1 MSKCKTIAICNQKG
15 GVGKTTTTVNL
26 GVGLAMKG
34 KRVLLVDADPQGD
47 LTVSLGWKDND
58 NLSITLA
65 NKIMDFI
72 QDKNSSHDDVVL
84 HHAEGVDLIPAN
96 LELSA
101 LELSLVN
108 AMSREVALKGYL
120 NTVKDKYDYILI
132 DCMPSLSMITVNALS
147 SADSVII
154 PVQAQ
159 FLSAKG
165 MQQLVQT
172 IAKVKRQINPH
183 LKIDGVLFTLVDG
196 RTNLAKSTQDAIK
209 FAYGKN
215 VKIFNTNIPIAIKA
229 AETSSK
235 GKSIY
240 TYAPKSTV
248 AQAYEEL
255 TKEVLGIEQRE
266 KHRFYAEQDIP
277 LELLDDFPNHP
288 FRVRDDEDMLKL
300 IESVSER
307 GVLVPAIV
315 RPKADGRYE
324 LISGHRRK
332 RASECAEKKTLRCMV
347 SDLDDDAATIIMV
360 DSNIQRTDILPS
372 EKAFAYKMKL
382 DAMKHQGQRTDLTS
396 NPQGRKLVNKET
408 AQIVGEENGDSQTQV
423 RRYVRLTYL
432 VPELLE
438 MVDEG
443 RIKMRPAVEISYLD
457 EDNQRDLVDAIDT
470 EDCTPSH
477 AQTIKMR
484 KFFDEGKLS
493 SDVITSIMQ
502 EEKPNQKEKII
513 IPNKTVEKYIPKSIP
528 AEKRQDYVCKALEH
542 YGKYLQRMRDRES
555 R

>member
-1 MSKCKTIAICNQKG
+1 MSKERNTDFTLNS
-15 GVGKTTTTVNL
+15 L
-26 GVGLAMKG
+26 
-34 KRVLLVDADPQGD
+34 DD
-47 LTVSLGWKDND
+47 LFTSQNERDN
-58 NLSITLA
+58 
-65 NKIMDFI
+65 
-72 QDKNSSHDDVVL
+72 
-84 HHAEGVDLIPAN
+84 
-96 LELSA
+96 
-101 LELSLVN
+101 
-108 AMSREVALKGYL
+108 GYL
-120 NTVKDKYDYILI
+120 
-132 DCMPSLSMITVNALS
+132 P
-147 SADSVII
+147 
-154 PVQAQ
+154 
-159 FLSAKG
+159 
-165 MQQLVQT
+165 
-172 IAKVKRQINPH
+172 
-183 LKIDGVLFTLVDG
+183 
-196 RTNLAKSTQDAIK
+196 
-209 FAYGKN
+209 
-215 VKIFNTNIPIAIKA
+215 NI
-229 AETSSK
+229 
-235 GKSIY
+235 
-240 TYAPKSTV
+240 
-248 AQAYEEL
+248 
-255 TKEVLGIEQRE
+255 
-266 KHRFYAEQDIP
+266 QDIP

-502 EEKPNQKEKII
+502 EEKPKIV

-542 YGKYLQRMRDRES
+542 YGKYLQKMRDRES

>member
-1 MSKCKTIAICNQKG
+1 MSKERNTDFTLNS
-15 GVGKTTTTVNL
+15 L
-26 GVGLAMKG
+26 
-34 KRVLLVDADPQGD
+34 DD
-47 LTVSLGWKDND
+47 LFTSQNERDN
-58 NLSITLA
+58 
-65 NKIMDFI
+65 
-72 QDKNSSHDDVVL
+72 
-84 HHAEGVDLIPAN
+84 
-96 LELSA
+96 
-101 LELSLVN
+101 
-108 AMSREVALKGYL
+108 GYL
-120 NTVKDKYDYILI
+120 
-132 DCMPSLSMITVNALS
+132 P
-147 SADSVII
+147 
-154 PVQAQ
+154 
-159 FLSAKG
+159 
-165 MQQLVQT
+165 
-172 IAKVKRQINPH
+172 
-183 LKIDGVLFTLVDG
+183 
-196 RTNLAKSTQDAIK
+196 
-209 FAYGKN
+209 
-215 VKIFNTNIPIAIKA
+215 NI
-229 AETSSK
+229 
-235 GKSIY
+235 
-240 TYAPKSTV
+240 
-248 AQAYEEL
+248 
-255 TKEVLGIEQRE
+255 
-266 KHRFYAEQDIP
+266 QDIP

-288 FRVRDDEDMLKL
+288 FKVRDDEDMLKL

-382 DAMKHQGQRTDLTS
+382 DAMNRQGKRTDLTS
-396 NPQGRKLVNKET
+396 TPQVSKLRTNEQL
-408 AQIVGEENGDSQTQV
+408 AEQVGESREQI
-423 RRYVRLTYL
+423 RRYIRLTYL

-457 EDNQRDLVDAIDT
+457 EDNQRDLVDAIDA

-493 SDVITSIMQ
+493 PDVITSIMQ
-502 EEKPNQKEKII
+502 EEKPNQKEKIV

>member
-1 MSKCKTIAICNQKG
+1 MSKERNTDFTLNS
-15 GVGKTTTTVNL
+15 L
-26 GVGLAMKG
+26 
-34 KRVLLVDADPQGD
+34 DD
-47 LTVSLGWKDND
+47 LFTSQNERDN
-58 NLSITLA
+58 
-65 NKIMDFI
+65 
-72 QDKNSSHDDVVL
+72 
-84 HHAEGVDLIPAN
+84 
-96 LELSA
+96 
-101 LELSLVN
+101 
-108 AMSREVALKGYL
+108 GYL
-120 NTVKDKYDYILI
+120 
-132 DCMPSLSMITVNALS
+132 P
-147 SADSVII
+147 
-154 PVQAQ
+154 
-159 FLSAKG
+159 
-165 MQQLVQT
+165 
-172 IAKVKRQINPH
+172 
-183 LKIDGVLFTLVDG
+183 
-196 RTNLAKSTQDAIK
+196 
-209 FAYGKN
+209 
-215 VKIFNTNIPIAIKA
+215 NI
-229 AETSSK
+229 
-235 GKSIY
+235 
-240 TYAPKSTV
+240 
-248 AQAYEEL
+248 
-255 TKEVLGIEQRE
+255 
-266 KHRFYAEQDIP
+266 QDIP

-288 FRVRDDEDMLKL
+288 FKVRDDEDMLKL

-382 DAMKHQGQRTDLTS
+382 GAMKHQGQRTDLTS

-493 SDVITSIMQ
+493 PDVITSIMQ
-502 EEKPNQKEKII
+502 EEKPNQKEKIV

-542 YGKYLQRMRDRES
+542 YGKYLQKIRDRES

>member
-1 MSKCKTIAICNQKG
+1 MSKERNTDFTLNS
-15 GVGKTTTTVNL
+15 L
-26 GVGLAMKG
+26 
-34 KRVLLVDADPQGD
+34 DD
-47 LTVSLGWKDND
+47 LFTSQNERDN
-58 NLSITLA
+58 
-65 NKIMDFI
+65 
-72 QDKNSSHDDVVL
+72 
-84 HHAEGVDLIPAN
+84 
-96 LELSA
+96 
-101 LELSLVN
+101 
-108 AMSREVALKGYL
+108 GYL
-120 NTVKDKYDYILI
+120 
-132 DCMPSLSMITVNALS
+132 P
-147 SADSVII
+147 
-154 PVQAQ
+154 
-159 FLSAKG
+159 
-165 MQQLVQT
+165 
-172 IAKVKRQINPH
+172 
-183 LKIDGVLFTLVDG
+183 
-196 RTNLAKSTQDAIK
+196 
-209 FAYGKN
+209 
-215 VKIFNTNIPIAIKA
+215 NI
-229 AETSSK
+229 
-235 GKSIY
+235 
-240 TYAPKSTV
+240 
-248 AQAYEEL
+248 
-255 TKEVLGIEQRE
+255 
-266 KHRFYAEQDIP
+266 QDIP

-288 FRVRDDEDMLKL
+288 FKVRDDEDMLKL

-382 DAMKHQGQRTDLTS
+382 DAMNRQGKRTDLTS
-396 NPQGRKLVNKET
+396 TPQVSKLRTNEQL
-408 AQIVGEENGDSQTQV
+408 AEQVGESREQI
-423 RRYVRLTYL
+423 RRYIRLTYL

-477 AQTIKMR
+477 AQAIRMKKMFNDGELDAD
-484 KFFDEGKLS
+484 KISE
-493 SDVITSIMQ
+493 IMQ
-502 EEKPNQKEKII
+502 EEKPNQKEKIV